1 MLPEQISELLTGLKQ
16 LWRRFLTIFKT
27 KLLVSYI
34 SKVTVVQLSLVMT
47 LAVIFMMAI
56 NKKTRKEQDRSF

>member
-1 MLPEQISELLTGLKQ
+1 MTGLKQ

-34 SKVTVVQLSLVMT
+34 TKVTVVQLSLVMT